1 LSDSAARVHDGD
13 QAGRRLDRADCLERR
28 SPRYMGVAASSAINT
43 WRIPDATKHETP
55 PCAVGCLAM
64 SRLLFIS
71 RHAHEP
77 SHALPALPRECARAA
92 GCLAV
97 WAIHAH
103 CFSPVIYNETLCRYT
118 SRNFPSFRAKTASA
132 GPSPLSRSARSGR
145 LAITAYRKNN
155 KPARG
160 PGVTASKSLS

>member
-28 SPRYMGVAASSAINT
+28 SPRYMGVAATSAIIT
-43 WRIPDATKHETP
+43 WRIAGATKHETP

-77 SHALPALPRECARAA
+77 PCRLCRENARVP
-92 GCLAV
+92 LAV
-97 WAIHAH
+97 SRFGPSMPIVFRLLFTMKRSAGTPAAI
-103 CFSPVIYNETLCRYT
+103 
-118 SRNFPSFRAKTASA
+118 SRFFRAKTASA